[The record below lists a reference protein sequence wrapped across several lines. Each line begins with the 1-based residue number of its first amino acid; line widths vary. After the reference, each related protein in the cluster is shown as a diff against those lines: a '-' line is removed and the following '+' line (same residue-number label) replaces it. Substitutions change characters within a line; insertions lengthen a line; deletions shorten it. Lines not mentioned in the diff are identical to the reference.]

1 MRIVSFF
8 KIILRLDR
16 IALCTIAIQCTHL
29 GGALCT
35 IAIQC
40 THLGG
45 KIPLDVC
52 FIHLLEIRLP
62 GLQRKGFVPN
72 IQPYPHGLQVLG
84 VKPDSL
90 VGIML
95 FTIPCFQD
103 KTGQPEQ
110 VSKALH

>member
-1 MRIVSFF
+1 MWIVSFLI
-8 KIILRLDR
+8 IILRLRR
-16 IALCTIAIQCTHL
+16 I
-29 GGALCT
+29 ALCT

-62 GLQRKGFVPN
+62 GLQRKGFVPD

-84 VKPDSL
+84 VKPNSL

-95 FTIPCFQD
+95 LAIVGFQD

-110 VSKALH
+110 FPRPFIDGYVG